1 MSDLRES
8 STKKINI
15 AHQNSNNINIICNLY
30 NNIMTDQNENFISGV
45 FLWSIIFGG
54 WSHFILQSPFS
65 CFAKYCKPL
74 LISTVLAMKF
84 IRWCRLAKVK
94 TSPTHYQHAANY
106 WLPLGLQSAAYQ
118 PTAGEKF
125 YVSLIVCQQTILGY
139 EKHHTSS
146 PTTASLSVLLTN
158 NHTL

>member
-1 MSDLRES
+1 
-8 STKKINI
+8 
-15 AHQNSNNINIICNLY
+15 
-30 NNIMTDQNENFISGV
+30 MTDQNENFISSV
-45 FLWSIIFGG
+45 FLKHYFFGR
-54 WSHFILQSPFS
+54 WSHFILRSPFS

-84 IRWCRLAKVK
+84 IRGCRLAKVK

-106 WLPLGLQSAAYQ
+106 WPPLSWQSADQ
-118 PTAGEKF
+118 PTTGEKF
-125 YVSLIVCQQTILGY
+125 HVSRIVCQKTILGY
-139 EKHHTSS
+139 EWHYTPS

>member
-1 MSDLRES
+1 METSFQVSFFEVL
-8 STKKINI
+8 
-15 AHQNSNNINIICNLY
+15 
-30 NNIMTDQNENFISGV
+30 F
-45 FLWSIIFGG
+45 FGG
-54 WSHFILQSPFS
+54 WSHFILRSPFC
-65 CFAKYCKPL
+65 CFAKYCKPS

-106 WLPLGLQSAAYQ
+106 WPPLSWQSADQ

-125 YVSLIVCQQTILGY
+125 HASRIVCHQTILGY
-139 EKHHTSS
+139 EKHYSPS

-158 NHTL
+158 NHTLYIVLIILTDCKSF